1 MKYCKSVY
9 SDRCAIRIVVV
20 REDLKLLKKEID
32 SRCLPCPQPVLNT
45 KKALGELAGQGDAA
59 FILTVLV
66 DNEVAKENVT
76 RFAKTNGYLAE
87 TEKKDDL
94 FMIIIEPGEG
104 TIKDKLVDAEIDPAS
119 YCSCES
125 PASKTVYLFKSKTL
139 GEGSEELGSIL
150 MRGFIFTIKET
161 NPLPSK
167 MLFMNGAVYLTTEGS
182 PVLEELQE
190 LEKLGVEIYSC
201 GTCLDYFQLKDK
213 LQVGSI
219 TNMYDTVENVTGAA
233 KCITI

>member
-1 MKYCKSVY
+1 M
-9 SDRCAIRIVVV
+9 
-20 REDLKLLKKEID
+20 LNKEID
-32 SRCLPCPQPVLNT
+32 SRGLPCPQPVLNT
-45 KKALGELAGQGDAA
+45 KKALEELTGQGEFA
-59 FILTVLV
+59 FVLTVLV
-66 DNEVAKENVT
+66 DNLVAKENVT
-76 RFAKTNGYLAE
+76 RFAKTKGYRAE
-87 TEKKDDL
+87 TEIKDDL
-94 FMIIIEPGEG
+94 FMIIIKPGEG
-104 TIKDKLVDAEIDPAS
+104 KKNDNHTTAEIDAAS

-125 PASKTVYLFKSKTL
+125 PKDKTVYLFKSKTL

-161 NPLPSK
+161 NPLPTK

-213 LQVGSI
+213 LQVGTI
-219 TNMYDTVENVTGAA
+219 TNMYDTVENVAGAA

>member
-1 MKYCKSVY
+1 
-9 SDRCAIRIVVV
+9 
-20 REDLKLLKKEID
+20 LLKKEID
-32 SRCLPCPQPVLNT
+32 SRGLPCPQPVLNT
-45 KKALGELAGQGDAA
+45 KKALEELAGQGDSS

-66 DNEVAKENVT
+66 DNLVAKENVT

-87 TEKKDDL
+87 AEKKDDL
-94 FMIIIEPGEG
+94 FMVIIEQGEG
-104 TIKDKLVDAEIDPAS
+104 QKNDNPVTAEIDAAS
-119 YCSCES
+119 YCSCEA
-125 PASKTVYLFKSKTL
+125 PGGKNVYLFKSKTL

-161 NPLPSK
+161 NPLPAK

-182 PVLEELQE
+182 PVLDELQE

-213 LQVGSI
+213 LQVGNI
-219 TNMYDTVENVTGAA
+219 TNMYDTVENVAGAA

>member
-1 MKYCKSVY
+1 
-9 SDRCAIRIVVV
+9 VVI
-20 REDLKLLKKEID
+20 REDFKLLKKEID
-32 SRCLPCPQPVLNT
+32 SRGLPCPQPVLNT
-45 KKALGELAGQGDAA
+45 KKALEELAGQGDAA

-76 RFAKTNGYLAE
+76 RFARTSGYRSAA
-87 TEKKDDL
+87 EKKDDL

-104 TIKDKLVDAEIDPAS
+104 QQNNFLSTAETDATS
-119 YCSCES
+119 YCSNES
-125 PASKTVYLFKSKTL
+125 PAVKTVYLFKSKTF

-167 MLFMNGAVYLTTEGS
+167 MLFMNGAVYLTAEGS

-213 LQVGSI
+213 LQVGNI
-219 TNMYDTVENVTGAA
+219 TNMYDTVENLAGAS